1 MNILVTNDDGVLAR
15 GLEVLA
21 EVAAEFGQVTV
32 VAPEVE
38 RSGVSHAITLSEP
51 LRLRD
56 VGGGAAGPWPGAG
69 QGQALGGGRAALARW
84 YALSG
89 TPADCGFI
97 GTHHVLGRKPDLVL
111 SGVNRGPNL
120 GYDVLYSGTVGG
132 AMEGVIQG
140 VPAVAFSLVCPGAYP
155 FEAVRPLVRAVV
167 AEVVERGLPERTL
180 LNVNIPSPDLAPF
193 RGFKVT
199 RIGRRYYSNDIVVR
213 TDPRGGEYLWIGGTR
228 VTMEDDP
235 ESDCGAV
242 KAGWVSLTPLG
253 PDVMAREA
261 MQGLGRFEAL
271 KPAETPVRAG
281 KVRML

>member
-1 MNILVTNDDGVLAR
+1 MEILVTNDDGVLAR
-15 GLEVLA
+15 GLRVLA
-21 EVAAEFGQVTV
+21 EVAAEFGRVTV

-51 LRLRD
+51 LRLREVEAG
-56 VGGGAAGPWPGAG
+56 VG
-69 QGQALGGGRAALARW
+69 LGGTDVRW

-89 TPADCGFI
+89 TPADCVFI
-97 GTHHVLGRKPDLVL
+97 GLHHVLGRKPDLVV
-111 SGVNRGPNL
+111 SGINRGPNL

-140 VPAVAFSLVCPGAYP
+140 VPAVAFSLVCTGAYP
-155 FEAVRPLVRAVV
+155 FEAMRPHVRAVL
-167 AEVVERGLPERTL
+167 AEVAERGLPAGTL
-180 LNVNIPSPDLAPF
+180 LNVNLPSPDLAPF
-193 RGFKVT
+193 RGFRVT

-242 KAGWVSLTPLG
+242 KAGYVSLTPLA
-253 PDVMAREA
+253 PDVMARGA
-261 MQGLGRFEAL
+261 LGDLRRFEGLAPVVA
-271 KPAETPVRAG
+271 PARAG
-281 KVRML
+281 RTRAL

>member
-1 MNILVTNDDGVLAR
+1 MDILVTNDDGILAR
-15 GLEVLA
+15 GLRALA
-21 EVAAEFGQVTV
+21 EVAAEFGRVTV

-51 LRLRD
+51 LRLRE
-56 VGGGAAGPWPGAG
+56 VGASLAGEGWT
-69 QGQALGGGRAALARW
+69 RESIR
-84 YALSG
+84 YFALSG
-89 TPADCGFI
+89 TPADCVFI
-97 GTHHVLGRKPDLVL
+97 GLHHVLGRKPDLVL

-140 VPAVAFSLVCPGAYP
+140 VPAAAFSLVCTGAYP
-155 FEAVRPLVRAVV
+155 FEAMRPHLRAVL
-167 AEVVERGLPERTL
+167 AEVAERGLPAGIL
-180 LNVNIPSPDLAPF
+180 LNVNLPSPDLAPF

-228 VTMEDDP
+228 VTMEDDL

-242 KAGWVSLTPLG
+242 KAGYVSLTPIA
-253 PDVMAREA
+253 PDVMAEEA
-261 MQGLGRFEAL
+261 TGELQRFEGLAPVEA
-271 KPAETPVRAG
+271 PARAG
-281 KVRML
+281 RIRAL